1 MKAVTINEYGDK
13 NVLNYTDVERPEPQ
27 NDEVLVKVHIAAV
40 NPVDW
45 KR

>member
-13 NVLNYTDVERPEPQ
+13 NVLNYTDVERPAPKA
-27 NDEVLVKVHIAAV
+27 DEVLVKVHIAAV